1 MATLCGAVISMGNCV
16 AYVGSYTNYGKSKGI
31 TVFDVNEENGKLSRK
46 SEVEVNNCSYLCIS
60 GDKKYLYAVVD
71 EGIASFSI
79 GAEGDL
85 TLLGISSIKGMR
97 GCYICVDSKNRYLF
111 VAGYHDGKVTVLRIG
126 PDGVAGEI
134 TDYFF
139 EQGYG
144 SVVEGNFRPHISC
157 VCLTPDEKYLCTV
170 SSGIDQVKVF
180 RIDYTSGGLE
190 FVDIIR
196 CEVDSS
202 PRQLTFSPDGRH
214 MYVMGEKKTYIVVYN
229 YEDEG
234 SRPEFTFKQLVSTI
248 PHKSD
253 EISVACVVKVSYDGK
268 YVFASNAGSN
278 TLVMFERHEDDGL
291 LYQKFVLPI
300 SGEYP
305 KDVELF
311 PDENN
316 IICMNN
322 ISGTITSFRIH
333 YDDNFIVMNDR
344 PHKCDNPNCGV
355 IIRL

>member
-1 MATLCGAVISMGNCV
+1 MVRSMGSCV

-31 TVFDVNEENGKLSRK
+31 TIFDVNEENGKLVKR
-46 SEVEVNNCSYLCIS
+46 SEVEVNNCSYLCVS
-60 GDKKYLYAVVD
+60 ADKKYLYAVVD

-79 GAEGDL
+79 GADGSL
-85 TLLGISSIKGMR
+85 SQIGLSSIKGMR
-97 GCYICVDSKNRYLF
+97 GCYVCVDSKNRYLF
-111 VAGYHDGKVTVLRIG
+111 VAGYHDGKVTVLRI
-126 PDGVAGEI
+126 DQEGVAGEI

-157 VCLTPDEKYLCTV
+157 VKLTPDEKYLCTV
-170 SSGIDQVKVF
+170 SSGIDQIKVF
-180 RIDYTSGGLE
+180 RVDYTSGALE

-202 PRQLTFSPDGRH
+202 PRQLTFSTDGRH

-229 YEDEG
+229 YEDFGE
-234 SRPEFTFKQLVSTI
+234 RPEFTFKQLVSTI

-253 EISVACVVKVSYDGK
+253 EISVACVVKTSADGK

-278 TLVMFERHEDDGL
+278 TLAAFERHEDDGL

-305 KDVELF
+305 KDIELF
-311 PDENN
+311 PDGNN
-316 IICMNN
+316 ILCMNN
-322 ISGTITSFRIH
+322 MSGSVTSFRLH
-333 YDDNFIVMNDR
+333 YDENYIVMNDR
-344 PHKCDNPNCGV
+344 PCKCDNPNCGV
-355 IIRL
+355 IVRFE

>member
-1 MATLCGAVISMGNCV
+1 MEKCV
-16 AYVGSYTNYGKSKGI
+16 AYVGSYTNYGNSKGI
-31 TVFDVNEENGKLSRK
+31 TVFDVDEKNGKLLKR
-46 SEVEVNNCSYLCIS
+46 SEISVNNCSYLCVS
-60 GDKKYLYAVVD
+60 ADKKYLYAVVD

-79 GAEGDL
+79 SPQGDL
-85 TLLGISSIKGMR
+85 TPIGVATIRGMR
-97 GCYICVDSKNRYLF
+97 GRFVCVDSKNRYVF
-111 VAGYHDGKVTVLRIG
+111 VAGYHDGKVTVLRIDENG
-126 PDGVAGEI
+126 AAGEI

-144 SVVEGNFRPHISC
+144 NVVEGNFRPHISC
-157 VCLTPDEKYLCTV
+157 VCLTPDEKYLCVV

-180 RIDYTSGGLE
+180 RVDYSTGSLE

-196 CEVDSS
+196 CEIDSS
-202 PRQLTFSPDGRH
+202 PRHITFSPDGRH
-214 MYVMGEKKTYIVVYN
+214 MYLMGEKKTYIVVYN
-229 YEDEG
+229 YEDCG
-234 SRPEFTFKQLVSTI
+234 TRPEFTFKQLVSTI

-305 KDVELF
+305 KDIELF

-316 IICMNN
+316 IICVNN
-322 ISGTITSFRIH
+322 VSGSITSFRIH
-333 YDDNFIVMNDR
+333 YDDKYIVMNDR
-344 PHKCDNPNCGV
+344 PYVCDNPNCGV